1 MDGAG
6 DKSAVEEGACNH
18 GESWWLDSSSS
29 GDSTELKSTLSKHS
43 KSHSEMS
50 DASKVNN
57 GWLVDN
63 TSVTEYPA
71 LHCLIPYQ
79 GHTYIGVVS

>member
-18 GESWWLDSSSS
+18 GESWWLDSSSG
-29 GDSTELKSTLSKHS
+29 GDSTELKSTLSKNS

-57 GWLVDN
+57 GWLAGQ
-63 TSVTEYPA
+63 Y
-71 LHCLIPYQ
+71 LGYGIPCTPLPHSYQ